1 MNEFGSHPTGC
12 PKAEVDRIS
21 SNHRKAYAI
30 LGMIQQLGPND
41 WKQLNP
47 RALSLVQAHMS
58 AVLETVIHE
67 AERRAKLNFE
77 REVRERYAKTEYQ
90 TSV

>member
-1 MNEFGSHPTGC
+1 MNEFGNHPTGC
-12 PKAEVDRIS
+12 PKEQVDRIQ

-47 RALSLVQAHMS
+47 RALSLVQSHMS
-58 AVLETVIHE
+58 AVLETVQAE
-67 AERRAKLNFE
+67 ADRRAKLNLE
-77 REVRERYAKTEYQ
+77 REVRERYARTAYQ
-90 TSV
+90 TQV